1 MRRGILSDEAIKRM
15 YPEHFPLDFRT
26 HQLIYEDGV
35 DIPKHKLTGIKR
47 STRFGD
53 GGGQGGAH

>member
-26 HQLIYEDGV
+26 HQLIYRPEAQTDGHQA
-35 DIPKHKLTGIKR
+35 IQ
-47 STRFGD
+47 D
-53 GGGQGGAH
+53 GASAPENETKVPTT

>member
-26 HQLIYEDGV
+26 HQLIYEDGGDV
-35 DIPKHKLTGIKR
+35 PKHKPMISSAAILIV
-47 STRFGD
+47 
-53 GGGQGGAH
+53 